1 MVDVAEI
8 EKRIDVVKAG
18 GVAIS
23 NDVGGIKFTSMAEV
37 MEFAKLMSVS
47 GVAVP
52 HHLRGNPGAC
62 LAIAIQAL
70 EWRMSPFA
78 VANKSYMANDR
89 IAYESQLIHALV
101 EARAPLKG
109 RLRYKITGEGDERR
123 CTVWGTFRN
132 ELSPHEY
139 ESETLAKL
147 RDARGRN
154 DRGQVKGSPL
164 WENQPETQLFYS
176 ASRTWARMFCPDVI
190 LGIYA
195 VDELP
200 DTAVDVPLSK
210 VDEYTKKLRDA
221 KLSRVAP
228 ARGFDADRVRRTI
241 IEGEANK
248 ETKNETAK
256 GSDSESVL
264 ASGRANVDGREGGDT
279 DANRRA
285 ASGDSDPVGGP
296 QPAGHDAEG
305 EQAQGDIFPP
315 DGEAEKPKGKRK

>member
-8 EKRIDVVKAG
+8 EKRIDLVKAG
-18 GVAIS
+18 AVAIS
-23 NDVGGIKFTSMAEV
+23 NDIGGIKFTSMAEV
-37 MEFAKLMSVS
+37 MEFAKLMSVA

-52 HHLRGNPGAC
+52 QHLRGNPGAC

-164 WENQPETQLFYS
+164 WDAQPETQLFYS

-200 DTAVDVPLSK
+200 DAAVDVPLSK
-210 VDEYTKKLRDA
+210 VDEYTQKLRDA
-221 KLSRVAP
+221 KLARVNP
-228 ARGFDADRVRRTI
+228 ARGFNADHVRTI

-256 GSDSESVL
+256 GSDSESEL
-264 ASGRANVDGREGGDT
+264 ASGRANVDGRGGDDH
-279 DANRRA
+279 DANRRET
-285 ASGDSDPVGGP
+285 SGGGDQVGGP
-296 QPAGHDAEG
+296 QPAGHDTEG
-305 EQAQGDIFPP
+305 KPDQGDIFPP